1 MNERDTQSDVLDD
14 DLSHLLHDHFSAEL
28 DQHVGRAAERFSM
41 AISPVDIAPKRASGF
56 STAAWWAAPVIAA
69 AAVVALF
76 AAPQLRTVAPVNSN
90 SNNGVALNSV
100 VPNTNDTSLPVSA
113 NREVEFEPQDVTG
126 RVTWATRDEGQVW
139 LDDETPARKFRKRQY
154 ETLQYTD
161 PRDSSRIEVT
171 VPRDE
176 IILVSSPRI

>member
-1 MNERDTQSDVLDD
+1 LNDRDSQSDLLDD
-14 DLSHLLHDHFSAEL
+14 DLSHLLRDHFSAEL
-28 DQHVGRAAERFSM
+28 DQHFGRAAERFSM
-41 AISPVDIAPKRASGF
+41 AVSPVDVAPKRTSGF

-76 AAPQLRTVAPVNSN
+76 AAPQLRTVAPVNSTPQK
-90 SNNGVALNSV
+90 SVAMNPIA
-100 VPNTNDTSLPVSA
+100 PNANDSSLPIQA

-139 LDDETPARKFRKRQY
+139 LDDETPARKYRKRQF

-161 PRDSSRIEVT
+161 PRDLSRIEVT